1 MLLLR
6 LALIL
11 HIHTVPHRCWT
22 RNKYDKLR
30 NFRLSSMWFV
40 SEKHSAELGELG
52 RLEGEAG
59 AEELKQ
65 LAAVLAEDHKLTYQ
79 QRWQKMSSMICAAPS

>member
-1 MLLLR
+1 MLVVGVVHVPHL
-6 LALIL
+6 
-11 HIHTVPHRCWT
+11 HTVPYRCWT

-30 NFRLSSMWFV
+30 NFRLSSMRVV

-59 AEELKQ
+59 VEELKQ
-65 LAAVLAEDHKLTYQ
+65 LAAVLVVDHKLTYQ
-79 QRWQKMSSMICAAPS
+79 QRWQKMSSVICAAPS